1 MEESGQRS
9 THIKIIDNPGLR
21 SPIRIFSEGFSTLVC
36 WGVFACLAAPVVSL
50 IMKIFDIHIP
60 FSGID
65 SQSGINDNLVFMCY
79 FLGFQPKIIDRPVLK
94 SPLRY
99 LFEGSFTL
107 ALWALWVYWLM
118 PIFTLL
124 LWIFGFHL
132 YYSENLIGGGMEELL
147 NTFKNGGLAVLVI
160 ACVMLGWTYYNYL
173 WFLRRGERRNKSE
186 AIIFDGDIARYFNV
200 NLGHLRCVR
209 IQSII
214 NISIDNDQ
222 IILPVAHNKKAYRL
236 KAI

>member
-1 MEESGQRS
+1 MEKSGQRS
-9 THIKIIDNPGLR
+9 THI
-21 SPIRIFSEGFSTLVC
+21 
-36 WGVFACLAAPVVSL
+36 
-50 IMKIFDIHIP
+50 
-60 FSGID
+60 
-65 SQSGINDNLVFMCY
+65 
-79 FLGFQPKIIDRPVLK
+79 KIIDRPVLK

-124 LWIFGFHL
+124 LWVFGFHL
-132 YYSENLIGGGMEELL
+132 YYSENLLDGGLEELL
-147 NTFKNGGLAVLVI
+147 NTLKNGGLAVLLV

-200 NLGHLRCVR
+200 DLGRLRRVR
-209 IQSII
+209 TQSII
-214 NISIDNDQ
+214 NISIDDDQ
-222 IILPVAHNKKAYRL
+222 IILPVAHNKNHIVL
-236 KAI
+236 KAS